1 MLIVKMEN
9 PTDWWSHIAES
20 MRGQTRRHR
29 AEVSPSV
36 SNALCR
42 RPSRRPTVR
51 AYCFRL
57 CEGIPATA
65 AIITPAAISASSRTM
80 PGGTALGPRSV
91 SASAAAGFPY
101 LLRPDMSHT
110 IAQPTRT
117 KAAATISKEAI
128 SFVGGNA
135 ALHTHRAIPD
145 ARSVQD
151 SRNGL
156 PPRHRRPPGDDWSVI
171 RSTSYAGKGPKVDP
185 KRTVGSS

>member
-80 PGGTALGPRSV
+80 PVRHRPGAPQRVCVRSGGV
-91 SASAAAGFPY
+91 SLLAPARHEPHHRPANENEGGGHNKQGSNIVCRRQCSAPHASCNSRCKVRTRLKERPAAAP
-101 LLRPDMSHT
+101 P
-110 IAQPTRT
+110 P
-117 KAAATISKEAI
+117 AT
-128 SFVGGNA
+128 G
-135 ALHTHRAIPD
+135 R
-145 ARSVQD
+145 
-151 SRNGL
+151 
-156 PPRHRRPPGDDWSVI
+156 
-171 RSTSYAGKGPKVDP
+171 
-185 KRTVGSS
+185 